1 MNLSHQKILLIVLA
15 INALFLLGLFL
26 FWD

>member
-15 INALFLLGLFL
+15 INAVFLLALFI
-26 FWD
+26 FWE